1 MIEIDGFL
9 EPVAGANP
17 CGENL
22 YYSPVFD
29 KIREARR
36 QDDAGP
42 MGQWER
48 ELKASDF
55 RTVIKLSEE
64 ALRTKTKD
72 LWLAAWLTE
81 AWIGRDRIPGLT
93 AGLKLLTALMTTFW
107 DGLHPDVEEGDLGLR
122 ATPLEWLGSA
132 ATAPSPILLLKSVP
146 LTENGVTWLAYKDA
160 RAMGYEDACEATTL
174 EPRRGPL
181 RSKKVNC
188 LSRRIRQAVCRH
200 FKAFYRHLET
210 DCGEAAAVLAELNR
224 FCDERFGADSP
235 NLSPLRGALDE
246 LRPTFTVFCTRSLK
260 PIPIPL
266 KLHRIFRI
274 LMWQAGR
281 IKRLPSLSRSLP
293 PLPHFRILQTF
304 SFGQI
309 ASGARAAMDVLAA
322 VPRVPAAAHRR
333 RARFSYPSIVRA
345 LRWGELRATNDHL
358 DSLLEAPAGD
368 VRRMIRQ
375 YANQKDWKRLL
386 ETAETIMASGC
397 GRGWLDLQRYS
408 ILACEGLGYQEASKA
423 IRSELKTLL
432 ADFPQLPTS
441 ILNDDTGA
449 ANPGNAELAA
459 SGEIYFVGEDSRQ
472 ETEDGRMNRM
482 RVSAPVFRLPS
493 PVFCLRPMAK
503 DQGDGPVTLSV
514 LDRLIDEEPKESA
527 EGAVH
532 ALNRQPN

>member
-55 RTVIKLSEE
+55 RTVIRLSEE

-81 AWIGRDRIPGLT
+81 AWIGRDRIPGLI

-107 DGLHPDVEEGDLGLR
+107 DGLHPDAEVGDLGLR

-160 RAMGYEDACEATTL
+160 RALGYEDAV
-174 EPRRGPL
+174 RGNDTRTKARAAAIKEGKLPPEEFD
-181 RSKKVNC
+181 K
-188 LSRRIRQAVCRH
+188 QFAVTP
-200 FKAFYRHLET
+200 KAFYRQLES
-210 DCGEAAAVLAELNR
+210 DCEEAGAVLAELVL
-224 FCDERFGADSP
+224 FCDERFGEDSP
-235 NLSPLRGALDE
+235 NLSPLRSALEDIAGD
-246 LRPTFTVFCTRSLK
+246 VHSLLHK
-260 PIPIPL
+260 KLEADPDPVEASPAPKDSHVAGGTEEPI
-266 KLHRIFRI
+266 
-274 LMWQAGR
+274 A
-281 IKRLPSLSRSLP
+281 LPAVQPSTLD
-293 PLPHFRILQTF
+293 PLPDFADL
-304 SFGQI
+304 SSGQI
-309 ASGARAAMDVLAA
+309 ASGADAAMHVLAA
-322 VPRVPAAAHRR
+322 AQFLR
-333 RARFSYPSIVRA
+333 RATPSSPVSYLIVRA
-345 LRWGELRATNDHL
+345 LRWGELRATNDHF
-358 DSLLEAPAGD
+358 DSLLEAPTGD

-408 ILACEGLGYQEASKA
+408 ILACEALGYQEASKA

-432 ADFPQLPTS
+432 ADFPRLPTS

-449 ANPGNAELAA
+449 ANPETLNWL
-459 SGEIYFVGEDSRQ
+459 RQ
-472 ETEDGRMNRM
+472 EGFI
-482 RVSAPVFRLPS
+482 S
-493 PVFCLRPMAK
+493 
-503 DQGDGPVTLSV
+503 
-514 LDRLIDEEPKESA
+514 
-527 EGAVH
+527 
-532 ALNRQPN
+532 